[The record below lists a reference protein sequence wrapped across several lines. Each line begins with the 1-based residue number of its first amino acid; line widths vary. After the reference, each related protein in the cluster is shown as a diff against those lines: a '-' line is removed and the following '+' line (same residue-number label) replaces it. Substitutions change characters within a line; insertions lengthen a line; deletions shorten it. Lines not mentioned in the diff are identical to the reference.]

1 MTASFRQ
8 LLAEFLPRILS
19 QCCRD
24 ANSPSF
30 GCFDRYFWHYRMR
43 DFSSIILQQGGYA
56 VLLAQ
61 KALPDAPVPKDCTP
75 PGMETDWRASQNL
88 NAVSPMLVT
97 PEGIVMSASFS
108 QP

>member
-1 MTASFRQ
+1 MNSELGTMNSEPRKSFCIVHWAFSSEMTASFRQ

-30 GCFDRYFWHYRMR
+30 GCFDRNFWHYRMR

-61 KALPDAPVPKDCTP
+61 KALPDAHERMRTC
-75 PGMETDWRASQNL
+75 L
-88 NAVSPMLVT
+88 
-97 PEGIVMSASFS
+97 
-108 QP
+108 